1 MGFRFLH
8 FVVLMSLFPLQD
20 QTEEGEPSQVNHTE
34 IIMLI
39 RQWLLCVPKFVS
51 DTDRVDHGEKGSVEL
66 VGLII
71 ALFTF
76 IK

>member
-1 MGFRFLH
+1 M
-8 FVVLMSLFPLQD
+8 VLMSLSPLLE
-20 QTEEGEPSQVNHTE
+20 QTEEDEPSKLNHTE

-39 RQWLLCVPKFVS
+39 RQWLLVCPKVCA
-51 DTDRVDHGEKGSVEL
+51 DTDRVEHGEKGSVEL